1 MGLKP
6 FTQQLRFTLV
16 YDAFGSHCMRWPA
29 AVTVLAVLL
38 AARTVRRWPVAV
50 TLLAVRTARVHLFS

>member
-6 FTQQLRFTLV
+6 STQQLRITLV
-16 YDAFGSHCMRWPA
+16 YGAFGSHCMRWPA

-50 TLLAVRTARVHLFS
+50 VMLAVRTARVHLFS

>member
-1 MGLKP
+1 
-6 FTQQLRFTLV
+6 
-16 YDAFGSHCMRWPA
+16 MRWPA

-50 TLLAVRTARVHLFS
+50 AMLAVRTARVHLFS